1 MLNLLATTLSLDPIT
16 LDLMWTVLVTTLLLI
31 GGVVTLARL
40 PWSDEEIEEVD
51 SAFRALW
58 VPVAREVQSPARRR
72 RAA

>member
-40 PWSDEEIEEVD
+40 PWSDEEIEERQRQAEWDEYID
-51 SAFRALW
+51 SI
-58 VPVAREVQSPARRR
+58 PD
-72 RAA
+72 AAERNRNLK